1 MAGGKFVK
9 MLAETVQKSGLD
21 MSEAARMQRAKD
33 MGFSEG
39 YQHTSKTRFIGG
51 NGDDFG
57 LPREEQFKSKYGGTY
72 FSKIGETE
80 VNEKGLAGE
89 FGETSD
95 YMLRGNNKIDATWKG
110 MSDEQK
116 KEIKQIV
123 DGQFSEEDIS
133 EIREATGDYE
143 WEPFDSF
150 ISGELWADAGRDAQ
164 DRVMNDILKKYDLV
178 RFKDNPTYGVDS
190 YSTVVRDPSQIR
202 SVNAAFDPAQKES
215 SNLMASALPF
225 ATVGGVGLASTL
237 SNDAQAAQGNVGS
250 IQAPSK
256 PGYLT
261 VAQKAADYNRIRK
274 ERLHPLLD
282 MALPVGELPDSL
294 LRKMAYGD
302 NITKNDFIMAA
313 LGIL

>member
-21 MSEAARMQRAKD
+21 MSEAARMQRARD
-33 MGFSEG
+33 MGFSDG

-51 NGDDFG
+51 QGDDFG
-57 LPREEQFKSKYGGTY
+57 TPREEAFRKKNGGNY
-72 FSKIGETE
+72 FSKIGESE
-80 VNEKGLAGE
+80 VNEKGLSGD

-110 MSDEQK
+110 MNEEQK
-116 KEIKQIV
+116 KEIKDIV
-123 DGQFSEEDIS
+123 NNQFSDDDIG
-133 EIREATGDYE
+133 EIRQVTGDDE

-150 ISGELWADAGRDAQ
+150 ISGELWADAGRGAQ

-178 RFKDNPTYGVDS
+178 RFKDNPTYGVES
-190 YSTVVRDPSQIR
+190 YSTVVRDPNQIR
-202 SVNAAFDPAQKES
+202 SINAAFDPAQKES

-237 SNDAQAAQGNVGS
+237 SNDAQAAQSNVGS
-250 IQAPSK
+250 IQAPSR

-261 VAQKAADYNRIRK
+261 LAQKAAAYNRMRE
-274 ERLHPLLD
+274 ERLHPLLN
-282 MALPVGELPDSL
+282 MALPVGELPEGL
-294 LRKMAYGD
+294 LRKLAYGD
-302 NITKNDFIMAA
+302 DITIKDRIMAA
-313 LGIL
+313 LGLL